1 MAVVL
6 LSSKFKNNISIYF
19 FIYVWK
25 TITDIGKDWLEK
37 LYDGQWSKS
46 FVVERIANTI
56 ESINDWLYKTNLA
69 DT

>member
-1 MAVVL
+1 MVL

-19 FIYVWK
+19 FINFWK
-25 TITDIGKDWLEK
+25 TITDIGKDWLEE
-37 LYDGQWSKS
+37 LYDEQWSKS

-56 ESINDWLYKTNLA
+56 ESTNDWLYKTNLA

>member
-1 MAVVL
+1 MVL

-25 TITDIGKDWLEK
+25 TVIDIGKDWLEE
-37 LYDGQWSKS
+37 LYDEQWSKS

>member
-1 MAVVL
+1 MVL

-19 FIYVWK
+19 FINFWK
-25 TITDIGKDWLEK
+25 TVIDIGKDWLEE
-37 LYDGQWSKS
+37 LYDEQWSKS